1 MQNTWKQNTSLL
13 KLFKISFLSVFIFTS
28 FVGYQ
33 VFSNWLFG
41 TTGGVTEGKQQGD
54 VKGVTSKNDAQRS
67 PDGSVKAVADNITD
81 NSLVFRLKVFFLDAI
96 EASSARFDA
105 DLEVGN
111 NVTIGNDL
119 LVGGILISEDG
130 IEAPNLL
137 YSIVAGA
144 GLSVS

>member
-81 NSLVFRLKVFFLDAI
+81 NSLVFRC
-96 EASSARFDA
+96 
-105 DLEVGN
+105 N
-111 NVTIGNDL
+111 
-119 LVGGILISEDG
+119 
-130 IEAPNLL
+130 
-137 YSIVAGA
+137 
-144 GLSVS
+144 